1 MLKNSMSQSIEEMNL
16 NPSFQL
22 EVNQKKKIAQLFL
35 IPWLENPKKYI
46 ILTLLSDHHR
56 IPLLDVCLSNIDSVH
71 CSAHFVLW
79 FVYGVH
85 ALNICQEEIVCGLNE
100 EG

>member
-1 MLKNSMSQSIEEMNL
+1 MSQSIEEMNL

-71 CSAHFVLW
+71 RSAHFVLW

-85 ALNICQEEIVCGLNE
+85 ALNICQEEIICGLNE